1 MSLGYVIVDVSTDTP
16 LRRTSWRSACRSSPT
31 RRHQTLAR
39 YISKIVLSVFRY
51 LLPASQRGERGSM
64 SSIAARP
71 RQGLLWLVQA
81 IVRSGAT
88 FPRRTGRY
96 DQGWRRRRPQ
106 VQRAVLGGP
115 LRPGPR
121 GRSHCGVDGT
131 RTTDLPDTC
140 YKAGHVL

>member
-1 MSLGYVIVDVSTDTP
+1 
-16 LRRTSWRSACRSSPT
+16 
-31 RRHQTLAR
+31 
-39 YISKIVLSVFRY
+39 
-51 LLPASQRGERGSM
+51 M

-88 FPRRTGRY
+88 FPRRTGGGTT
-96 DQGWRRRRPQ
+96 QGWRRRRPHRFS
-106 VQRAVLGGP
+106 VPYLAAHY
-115 LRPGPR
+115 RPGPH

-140 YKAGHVL
+140 YKAVISSHQ